1 VVFKTKI
8 LIYRKAFVCVM
19 SVMYTHGISEMNLIL
34 IIVSLR
40 TFSIK
45 HCYALGRLKV
55 VINSLS

>member
-1 VVFKTKI
+1 
-8 LIYRKAFVCVM
+8 M